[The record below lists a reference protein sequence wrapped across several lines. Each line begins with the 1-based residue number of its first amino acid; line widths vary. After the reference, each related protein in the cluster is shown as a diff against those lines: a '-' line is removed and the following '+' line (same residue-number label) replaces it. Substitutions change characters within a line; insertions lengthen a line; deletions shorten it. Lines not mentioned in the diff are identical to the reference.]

1 MRVSNSQPLQ
11 HIPLFKVS
19 NVRAKSLHAMSVID
33 TITQQAQN
41 TGLLAMLQWE
51 AAAPALIK
59 EIVLHATQDYTST
72 IMTLRTKNTT
82 AEAVLR
88 LFQDVLSVKMDRFV
102 KFVKIHTDCG

>member
-1 MRVSNSQPLQ
+1 
-11 HIPLFKVS
+11 
-19 NVRAKSLHAMSVID
+19 MSATD

-51 AAAPALIK
+51 AAALALIK